1 MRRKDGLP
9 DLSVPHRLGSFEA
22 DIVVPEVVPGSIR
35 LRKHCVK
42 VAHTIF
48 GDELDYWLSDIE
60 RDNEVGPYCIKT
72 CRTASFR
79 QTIIGMGITASLSV
93 PKQLRELTEHRVD
106 QALRG
111 TSVAMKLLLKQ
122 RQRAV
127 GRLQE
132 EDIFRVIDKSQRM
145 LAQRPHVTI
154 AVLG

>member
-60 RDNEVGPYCIKT
+60 RDNEVGPYC
-72 CRTASFR
+72 R

-145 LAQRPHVTI
+145 LAQRPHVTV